1 MIILGI
7 AGGSGSG
14 KTTFAKRVLS
24 KSKGTHSQVTL
35 LSQDSYY
42 LSEPSEKLRVDSD
55 YNFDHPD
62 AFDWDLLSKQL
73 RDLKAGKSIQ
83 IPHYD
88 YKTHRRTD
96 ETLEIAPPR
105 VLILEGIFALWEA
118 EVRSLLDVKVFLHVE
133 ADIRFIRRLHRD
145 VRERGRSH
153 DEISHRYYQMV
164 RPMHQLYVEPTRKYA
179 DLIVGEENETAA
191 LVLASYVQSRI

>member
-1 MIILGI
+1 MIFIGI

-14 KTTFAKRVLS
+14 KTTFAKRVVA
-24 KSKGTHSQVTL
+24 KSKGAPNDVVL

-42 LSEPSEKLRVDSD
+42 LNEPKHHLKVDND

-62 AFDWDLLSKQL
+62 AFDWPLLKQQL
-73 RDLKAGKSIQ
+73 TDLKQGRPIDV
-83 IPHYD
+83 PHYD
-88 YKTHRRTD
+88 YKTHRRAD
-96 ETLEIAPPR
+96 ETTRIDQPKV
-105 VLILEGIFALWEA
+105 VLIEGIFTLWDKDIRA
-118 EVRSLLDVKVFLHVE
+118 LLDVKVFIHVE

-145 VRERGRSH
+145 VRERGRTH

-164 RPMHQLYVEPTRKYA
+164 RPMHQLYLEPTRKYA

-191 LVLASYVQSRI
+191 AVLASYVRSRI